1 MFKELILGAAILALV
16 STATILFPKALVLL
30 SFAGLVVVMAYAVG
44 YMAIEILN
52 GRC

>member
-1 MFKELILGAAILALV
+1 MFKELILGAVILALV

-30 SFAGLVVVMAYAVG
+30 SFVGLVAVMAYAVG
-44 YMAIEILN
+44 YMALEMMH